1 MIKRTL
7 YFPSLWERD
16 GKVSRSRSI
25 RVAYFMV
32 IWQWHRQIPSFTK
45 THEVS
50 LSKFDG
56 EFISQWVNAEI
67 RPLAAVLT

>member
-1 MIKRTL
+1 
-7 YFPSLWERD
+7 
-16 GKVSRSRSI
+16 
-25 RVAYFMV
+25 VAYFMV

-45 THEVS
+45 THAVS